1 MEQEPTETNNSSDN
15 REIIL
20 IFLKPGDLLPLS
32 QETVVCP
39 YLKLDEF
46 DHIIPSCFFKI
57 TLNIIF
63 PFMPRSSIWS
73 PS

>member
-1 MEQEPTETNNSSDN
+1 MEQGPTETNNSSDN
-15 REIIL
+15 GEIIL
-20 IFLKPGDLLPLS
+20 HLINPVDLLPRS
-32 QETVVCP
+32 QEPVVCP

-46 DHIIPSCFFKI
+46 GHIILSCFFKI
-57 TLNIIF
+57 ALNIVF